1 MLFKS
6 VMHTDVDRPK
16 REYFDSDGAVKDIEE
31 MQAVIE
37 IICVDAALRGKVDL
51 KCKLDVVYNRLEEC
65 LSTARGLDPGEPY
78 TDRPETA
85 PGGES
90 EGRES

>member
-1 MLFKS
+1 MRFKE
-6 VMHTDVDRPK
+6 VMHTDVGRPQ
-16 REYFDSDGAVKDIEE
+16 RRYFDSDGAVKDIEE

-37 IICVDAALRGKVDL
+37 IICVDAALRGRGDL

-85 PGGES
+85 KEGSES
-90 EGRES
+90 